1 MNPTGWRT
9 TSFVL
14 GAACTVQLWRSCT
27 ASDPP
32 AASDIRTAS
41 PALRVARI
49 AQPACPAIADQPAPG
64 PITAYGIALPGWAG
78 WLAPHPGE
86 DLRSYRDR
94 MLPVA
99 QAAVAP
105 QRARVARGRDGFAQ
119 LANLDAHQRAEL
131 EAAAQDTAAALQD
144 RVLAAVFNG
153 ELSPATFKPM
163 TGVAV
168 ARDVL
173 DIVARG
179 NQRFVDSLHDD
190 QRAALAHHPF
200 DFGDY
205 LVFATPWEDALKLL
219 D

>member
-1 MNPTGWRT
+1 MRPTGWRT

-14 GAACTVQLWRSCT
+14 STVCTVQLWRSCT
-27 ASDPP
+27 APDPP
-32 AASDIRTAS
+32 TVSESRTAS
-41 PALRVARI
+41 SAPRI
-49 AQPACPAIADQPAPG
+49 EHIAAPACPAPAEPS
-64 PITAYGIALPGWAG
+64 PPALSAYGVALPGWAG

-119 LANLDAHQRAEL
+119 LANLDSHQRAEL

-144 RVLAAVFNG
+144 RVLAAVLNG

-163 TGVAV
+163 TGVAM

-179 NQRFVDSLHDD
+179 NQRFVDSLRDD

-205 LVFATPWEDALKLL
+205 LVFSTPWEDALKLL